1 MSRLC
6 LFCRWRC
13 LWTADNLATKPRGK
27 RDLRSRSFTSALVE
41 RTSNPATPLTTQREA
56 DTNGMTEAR
65 DPRGKLKESAAA
77 NPLLTELSAMLSRG
91 HIASGLALYRKL
103 RRSPETALQL
113 FQSRELLHQ
122 LLACTRVT
130 ELPKINKP
138 RTIIGIYRDMRAHGV
153 LLSRSDY
160 NSLIHCHLELGDT
173 KAVLALFVEM
183 RARSLPPTVSLYN
196 LMLSYFGRHG
206 NTESALAGLVQMKKA
221 NIRPNV
227 RSYNIVLAAIA
238 NQDAPDSIRDMLKLL
253 DAMEAEG
260 VEPDIVTFNTLS
272 QGYIRKGDVENAM
285 HLLGN
290 MLGHGITPDEVTYRS
305 IIVGLLRSKEIKR
318 AEMHFRAMIQ
328 AGHPAPTWLY
338 GKFVIACAKEGFVDD
353 ATRWYMDMTSDG
365 STPASD
371 VIQSMIKCRAMQGDM
386 GGTFEWLQ
394 IMWKHYPDE
403 QTPGTVY
410 RVVMRELLTHR
421 RHDLLP
427 IMHRLIVEAG
437 FTVDAA
443 IERKWHNLD
452 GCNSMDAGIGSKE
465 SIESDLDIVSLNRH
479 IAAYARDPSTLHQ
492 SIRLLKSLRRRQ
504 LKPTA
509 ASYSPILAA
518 YGRAADINSV
528 KAYWTQMVDC
538 GVKPDVACW
547 NALVQAK
554 LRAGQPENALDKL
567 EEMRIVGI
575 EPNGVTIRLEIVAS
589 LSRGLFSEAAD
600 MVARVCR
607 KRIADAYVVI
617 DRAIRSLCQ
626 ADRAD
631 LAFSCWK
638 LSTSVKKDALEA
650 KNVERLVAPAT
661 SMHLIRA
668 LIQANKKNE
677 LVEVYEVLEDE
688 AMSVDPV
695 TMESMVRF
703 FRANADHTLGV
714 NVVERGVWQQ
724 VRRTLP
730 LDWHL
735 ISRFL
740 LMLDS
745 DDLYK
750 VLAQVLKVAVE
761 LPTTASLQ
769 AMFREMLKRRDIN
782 GAVDLYRLYAN
793 VGLELPCE
801 SYEMILG
808 SREIHWP
815 RTFLTQCINDLV
827 RLSDATWARALYRGL
842 EQAIALGDP
851 DMVWMI
857 FRAIREQSLSLTR
870 TQSARILRVL
880 AQQTGSDR
888 VEEILGTIAEVDRD
902 VGMYESVATVHAR
915 SGDSDKVL
923 HALRN
928 MQLCNREDEK
938 GCYLPLVRIALA
950 ALESKHFEVG
960 MAVFARI
967 TDYGLS
973 ISTRTWTEALAI
985 VCKVGD
991 VGRAADIM
999 STVIISG
1006 SHPTQA
1012 MTDLLVKGYVQ
1023 AARTEEA
1030 VLLLE
1035 STQADLAP
1043 SVAAFN
1049 EVLATLQKQST
1060 EDVDPAVQARS
1071 FELISRVFTR
1081 MKALGYKPDI
1091 VTYTCMLSTAE
1102 TIQRIE
1108 AIRQEVNRIGQD
1120 ADTIWLLS
1128 LANAYARLGHPTKC
1142 EDLVKAIPGPMDTR
1156 KFNVLINARKRSG
1169 DYYGALQCFH
1179 GMQSAG
1185 VPADIATFNT
1195 LLAAL
1200 INSTQVPSKEE
1211 ECLALLELCRK
1222 SGRAWT
1228 HHTWN
1233 LLITFYGA
1241 EKGGLAALRQ
1251 IRKMHSAGMQP
1262 DVNSI
1267 ISLLRS
1273 LSLRNNSH
1281 WATWTVEKLMRHF
1294 NIKRTQAVHEAVVA
1308 GFAQTGR
1315 PYSIRKWLSLH
1326 EGIYWTSKIWR
1337 SLVTAHAIAGDIGG
1351 AARVVV
1357 EHNKHMRSAHR
1368 QSHGHFGL
1376 GRKSRRFS
1384 QPRLIGKAWRD
1395 IHAMHIVAN
1404 AYAESGQF
1412 HRALDRLRDIPID
1425 SRDGVTC
1432 GILFKIFLRARWMK
1446 WAEWTWNELIR
1457 RTDHDGHMSP
1467 SLPAPNRLYKKPSTR
1482 KLFRRR
1488 HLRPS
1493 AAASLDRSLATRL
1506 KMLIRP
1512 LGRRHLTE
1520 SATCQYIDLH
1530 GLEPLSNGAMLT
1542 MLWQQI
1548 LSRSEPTENMCNSF
1562 IEALCRKG
1570 HVQQAVKVFAMMDGH
1585 GLRPRPTPKTI
1596 RSLVGGIIGAGKVSM
1611 IGKVRSI
1618 AERRWPMLAPVVDS
1632 VVRLNEIRNRIY
1644 P

>member
-1 MSRLC
+1 MNRLC
-6 LFCRWRC
+6 LFCRWRG
-13 LWTADNLATKPRGK
+13 LWTADNLATTPRGK
-27 RDLRSRSFTSALVE
+27 RDLRSRSFTSALVG
-41 RTSNPATPLTTQREA
+41 RTSNSAIPLTTQREA
-56 DTNGMTEAR
+56 DTNGTTEATN
-65 DPRGKLKESAAA
+65 PCGKLENSQAAH
-77 NPLLTELSAMLSRG
+77 PLLSELSAMLSRG

-103 RRSPETALQL
+103 RGSPETALQL
-113 FQSRELLHQ
+113 FRSRELLHQ

-138 RTIIGIYRDMRAHGV
+138 RTIIRIYRDMRAHGV

-160 NSLIHCHLELGDT
+160 NSLIHAHLGLGDT
-173 KAVLALFVEM
+173 KTVLALFVEM

-196 LMLSYFGRHG
+196 LMLSYFVRQG

-238 NQDAPDSIRDMLKLL
+238 NQDAPDSIQEMLKLL

-318 AEMHFRAMIQ
+318 AEMHFRAMVQ
-328 AGHPAPTWLY
+328 AGHPAPAWLY

-353 ATRWYMDMTSDG
+353 ATRWFTDMTSDG

-371 VIQSMIKCRAMQGDM
+371 VIQTMIRCRAIQGDM
-386 GGTFEWLQ
+386 GGTSEWLQ

-421 RHDLLP
+421 RNDLLP
-427 IMHRLIVEAG
+427 IMHRLILDAG
-437 FTVDAA
+437 FTVDAT
-443 IERKWHNLD
+443 IESKWRKLD
-452 GCNSMDAGIGSKE
+452 GPHSMDAGTVSKE

-492 SIRLLKSLRRRQ
+492 AIQLLKSLGRRQ

-518 YGRAADINSV
+518 YGRASDINSV
-528 KAYWTQMVDC
+528 KAYWSQMVDG

-554 LRAGQPENALDKL
+554 LRAGQSGNALDSL
-567 EEMRIVGI
+567 EETRIVGI
-575 EPNGVTIRLEIVAS
+575 EPNGVTVRLEIEAS

-600 MVARVCR
+600 MVDRVCR

-617 DRAIRSLCQ
+617 DGAIRSLCQ
-626 ADRAD
+626 AARVD

-638 LSTSVKKDALEA
+638 LSIAVKKDALEA
-650 KNVERLVAPAT
+650 KNMKSVISPAT
-661 SMHLIRA
+661 SMHLVRA
-668 LIQANKKNE
+668 LIESNKKNE
-677 LVEVYEVLEDE
+677 LVEVYEVLEDD
-688 AMSVDPV
+688 AMLVDPV

-703 FRANADHTLGV
+703 FLANPDHTLAM

-724 VRRTLP
+724 VRRTPP

-735 ISRFL
+735 IFRFL
-740 LMLDS
+740 LILDS
-745 DDLYK
+745 GDLYK
-750 VLAQVLKVAVE
+750 LLTQVLKEAAE
-761 LPTTASLQ
+761 PPTQASLQ

-793 VGLELPCE
+793 SGLKLPCE

-808 SREIHWP
+808 SQEMHWP
-815 RTFLTQCINDLV
+815 RPFLTQCIKDLV

-842 EQAIALGDP
+842 EQAITLGDA
-851 DMVWMI
+851 DVVWSI
-857 FRAIREQSLSLTR
+857 FRAIRDQSLSLTR

-880 AQQTGSDR
+880 SRQTGSDR
-888 VEEILGTIAEVDRD
+888 VEEVLGTIADVDRD
-902 VGMYESVATVHAR
+902 VSIYESVATVYAR
-915 SGDSDKVL
+915 SGDSDKVFN
-923 HALRN
+923 ALRN
-928 MQLCNREDEK
+928 MQLCNREVEK

-950 ALESKHFEVG
+950 ALESKHFEIG
-960 MAVFARI
+960 MAVLSWM

-985 VCKVGD
+985 VCKMGD
-991 VGRAADIM
+991 VGRASDIM

-1023 AARTEEA
+1023 VDRTEEA

-1043 SVAAFN
+1043 SMAAFN
-1049 EVLATLQKQST
+1049 EVLAALQKQSA
-1060 EDVDPAVQARS
+1060 EDFDPVVQARS
-1071 FELISRVFTR
+1071 FDLISRVFTR
-1081 MKALGYKPDI
+1081 MKALGYQPDI
-1091 VTYTCMLSTAE
+1091 VTYTCMLATAE

-1108 AIRQEVNRIGQD
+1108 AIQQDVDKIGQSAD
-1120 ADTIWLLS
+1120 AIWLLS
-1128 LANAYARLGHPTKC
+1128 LANAYARLGHPRKC
-1142 EDLVKAIPGPMDTR
+1142 EELVKAIPGPMDTR
-1156 KFNVLINARKRSG
+1156 KFNVLINARKRLG

-1179 GMQSAG
+1179 NMQSAE

-1200 INSTQVPSKEE
+1200 INSTQVPSKED
-1211 ECLALLELCRK
+1211 ECLVLLELCRK
-1222 SGRAWT
+1222 SGITWT

-1233 LLITFYGA
+1233 LLITLQGA

-1251 IRKMHSAGMQP
+1251 MRKMHSAGIQP
-1262 DVNSI
+1262 DVNSV

-1273 LSLRNNSH
+1273 LSLRNNSQ
-1281 WATWTVEKLMRHF
+1281 WAAWTVEKLMGHF
-1294 NIKRTQAVHEAVVA
+1294 NLKRTQAVHEAVVA

-1315 PYSIRKWLSLH
+1315 AHLIRKWLSLY
-1326 EGIYWTSKIWR
+1326 EEIYRTPRIWR
-1337 SLVTAHAIAGDIGG
+1337 SLVTAHAMAGDIDG
-1351 AARVVV
+1351 AAGVVV
-1357 EHNKHMRSAHR
+1357 EHNKHMRSAHL
-1368 QSHGHFGL
+1368 QSHGHFGV
-1376 GRKSRRFS
+1376 GRKSRRFR
-1384 QPRLIGKAWRD
+1384 QPRSTGKAWRD

-1412 HRALDRLRDIPID
+1412 HRSLDRLRDIPND

-1446 WAEWTWNELIR
+1446 WAEWTWNELIQ
-1457 RTDHDGHMSP
+1457 RTDHDSHMSP
-1467 SLPAPNRLYKKPSTR
+1467 SLPAPKRLYMKPSTR
-1482 KLFRRR
+1482 KVFRRR

-1506 KMLIRP
+1506 KVLIRP

-1520 SATCQYIDLH
+1520 SATCQYLDLH
-1530 GLEPLSNGAMLT
+1530 GLEPKSNGSALT
-1542 MLWQQI
+1542 VLWQQI
-1548 LSRSEPTENMCNSF
+1548 LTFGEPTENMCNSF
-1562 IEALCRKG
+1562 MEALCRKG
-1570 HVQQAVKVFAMMDGH
+1570 HVQQAVKVFAMMDGN

-1596 RSLVGGIIGAGKVSM
+1596 RTLVGGIIGAGKVSM
-1611 IGKVRSI
+1611 IGKAKSI

-1632 VVRLNEIRNRIY
+1632 VVKLNEMK
-1644 P
+1644 